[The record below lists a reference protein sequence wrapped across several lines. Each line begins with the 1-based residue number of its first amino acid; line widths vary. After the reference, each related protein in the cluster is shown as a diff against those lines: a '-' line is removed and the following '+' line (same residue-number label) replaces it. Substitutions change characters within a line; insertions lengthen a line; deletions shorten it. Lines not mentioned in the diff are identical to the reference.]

1 VVPGSG
7 TATHYDST
15 GGGNCSHPALPAD
28 RLDVA
33 LSHVEYGT
41 ADACGGYLDVVG
53 PEGTVRVAI
62 TNQCPECQVG
72 HIDLSRTAFARI
84 APLEA
89 GQVPVTY
96 SLVRNPPLAESIALR
111 VKDGSS
117 RWWMQIQALDHG
129 NPLAAVDLRTGD
141 GWRALV
147 PTEHNYWTAEDP
159 GPGDGPFTVR
169 LTDIH
174 GQSVTVDGIALTP
187 GAVQR
192 TGARLYGAGGGAPP
206 AAPATTAA
214 PTTLAPTSLPPTTT
228 TAVPAPRPAVTLPGR
243 AGGDEVQAAAAR
255 ADGGGLGA
263 GPVVLSV
270 GSLVVLAGG
279 ALVLRRRLARRP
291 ADDPGR

>member
-1 VVPGSG
+1 
-7 TATHYDST
+7 
-15 GGGNCSHPALPAD
+15 
-28 RLDVA
+28 
-33 LSHVEYGT
+33 
-41 ADACGGYLDVVG
+41 
-53 PEGTVRVAI
+53 VRVAV
-62 TNQCPECQVG
+62 TNQCPECQEG

-129 NPLAAVDLRTGD
+129 NPLAAVELRTGD
-141 GWRALV
+141 GWRALA
-147 PTEHNYWTAEDP
+147 PTEHNYWTAADP

-206 AAPATTAA
+206 AAPAPATTAA
-214 PTTLAPTSLPPTTT
+214 PTTLAPTTLPPTTT
-228 TAVPAPRPAVTLPGR
+228 TAVPAPRPAVTLPAR
-243 AGGDEVQAAAAR
+243 TGGEQAAAAP
-255 ADGGGLGA
+255 AGGGGLGA
-263 GPVVLSV
+263 TPVVLSV
-270 GSLVVLAGG
+270 VSLVVLTGG

-291 ADDPGR
+291 ADDAGR